1 MVFHSPRPPGKGGGI
16 DATSGQG
23 NHVSI
28 APHGKSIPTNGG
40 SNPPSPTLAEA
51 EDPPRCEHPEWLHY
65 RGESVVMWF
74 HVNPRARKRTWHR
87 GTAELEPCP
96 GPKREAG
103 GVE

>member
-51 EDPPRCEHPEWLHY
+51 EDQPRCEHGEITDHLYPGPYTPLHC
-65 RGESVVMWF
+65 
-74 HVNPRARKRTWHR
+74 
-87 GTAELEPCP
+87 L

-103 GVE
+103 EA